1 MNDQGEEKK
10 ENLLDKINSA
20 FIDFVGN
27 AFGESGKE
35 FIEDTSNK
43 VKDFSMSSIKKFM
56 EFSDSVLENLK
67 LTDNEQVMKARD
79 SVEDLLKQAGLLEE
93 DEEEF

>member
-1 MNDQGEEKK
+1 MNEQGEKK
-10 ENLLDKINSA
+10 KNLLDNLNDA
-20 FIDFVGN
+20 FVDFVGG
-27 AFGESGKE
+27 AFGESGKD
-35 FIEDTSNK
+35 FIEETSEK
-43 VKDFSMSSIKKFM
+43 IKDFSSQSIKKFM

-93 DEEEF
+93 DEEDF

>member
-1 MNDQGEEKK
+1 MSEEEEKK
-10 ENLLDKINSA
+10 ENLLDQLNTA

-27 AFGESGKE
+27 TFGDSGKE
-35 FIEDTSNK
+35 FIEDTSEK
-43 VKDFSMSSIKKFM
+43 IKEFSSTSIKKFM

-67 LTDNEQVMKARD
+67 LTDNDDVMKARD